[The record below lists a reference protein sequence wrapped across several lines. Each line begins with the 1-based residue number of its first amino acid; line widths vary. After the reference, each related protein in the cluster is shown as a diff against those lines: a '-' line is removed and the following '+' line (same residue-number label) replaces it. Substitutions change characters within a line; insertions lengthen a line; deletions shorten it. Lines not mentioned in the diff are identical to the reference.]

1 MAMRPGN
8 RKINTVL
15 AAWSCLILGGGIALT
30 SDTSEFV
37 LAIAA
42 PLAIAG
48 AGLLLFGLS
57 MDEESEVDPV
67 SVTDWEP
74 DASKMPDAGRVMF
87 RVDTTLDPPIR
98 TSILCGRCGKVDRFT
113 RGGGSL
119 EFGDVSLVSSQ
130 RRCYAPREPGRLG
143 DVAEYDVRGCHHD
156 LIQTVAT
163 IYIIH

>member
-1 MAMRPGN
+1 MAMRPGS

-30 SDTSEFV
+30 SDISEFV

-57 MDEESEVDPV
+57 MDEESELDPV

-98 TSILCGRCGKVDRFT
+98 TSILCGRCGKVDWV
-113 RGGGSL
+113 
-119 EFGDVSLVSSQ
+119 D
-130 RRCYAPREPGRLG
+130 GRKPKSHTCSECNILLW
-143 DVAEYDVRGCHHD
+143 ESEEE
-156 LIQTVAT
+156 
-163 IYIIH
+163 